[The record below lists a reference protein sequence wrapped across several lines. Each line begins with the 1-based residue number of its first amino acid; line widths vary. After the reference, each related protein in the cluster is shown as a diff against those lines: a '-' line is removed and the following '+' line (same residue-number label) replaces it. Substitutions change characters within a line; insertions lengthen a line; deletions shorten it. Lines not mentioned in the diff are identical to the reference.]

1 MGRCVIF
8 LDVEGNVK
16 VVIFLAKEFVSF
28 CKANVEFDRFYFD

>member
-16 VVIFLAKEFVSF
+16 EARSLAKEFVWF
-28 CKANVEFDRFYFD
+28 YKANVEFDRFYID